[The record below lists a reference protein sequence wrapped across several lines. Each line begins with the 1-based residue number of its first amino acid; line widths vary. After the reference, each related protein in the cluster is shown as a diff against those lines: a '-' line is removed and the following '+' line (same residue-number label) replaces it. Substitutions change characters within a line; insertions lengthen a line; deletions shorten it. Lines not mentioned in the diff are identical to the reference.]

1 MANELTC
8 TSCNV
13 RITNLTG
20 SVKFNCPKCNK
31 FQIVRCTHCRKV
43 ISPYVCPSC
52 NFKGPN

>member
-1 MANELTC
+1 MANELAC

>member
-20 SVKFNCPKCNK
+20 SVKFDCPKCGK
-31 FQIVRCTHCRKV
+31 FQIVRCPHCRKV